1 MPAHQP
7 RAKDRIQRCTEGLVG
22 NIKEGSI
29 YLMDVISKQK
39 KTFIKYAVIIFL
51 ILSVFTLSIISYVQ
65 YKLNESKRNE
75 ILNRNQIL
83 LETENTIIATRFSR
97 VSGDL
102 LYVADCFRLN
112 DNGDGDYSEVEKQW
126 VAFANR
132 KTIYDHIR
140 FIDIEGNEIV
150 RVNYYDNGSVIVD
163 KDDLQNKKDS
173 FYFADILQI

>member
-1 MPAHQP
+1 
-7 RAKDRIQRCTEGLVG
+7 
-22 NIKEGSI
+22 
-29 YLMDVISKQK
+29 MDVISKQK